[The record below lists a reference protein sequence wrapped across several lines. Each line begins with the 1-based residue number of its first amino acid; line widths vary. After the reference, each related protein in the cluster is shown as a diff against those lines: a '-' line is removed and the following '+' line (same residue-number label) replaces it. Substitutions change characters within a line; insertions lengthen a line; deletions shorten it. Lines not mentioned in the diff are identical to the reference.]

1 MTRYDFLAR
10 LAKGLKPM
18 AIAVALTPTLALAG
32 PIHDAARKAD
42 VATVTGLVK
51 SGVYINAPDTD
62 GSTPLI
68 IAALGG
74 DTKLVEA
81 LIALGA
87 DVKGRSDRGMTPL
100 HAAAFSG
107 DLDAFKLLEAA
118 GGDVNDANNK
128 FGVTPLIVA
137 AEEDRAA
144 VVAYLI
150 GEHVDLNVSER
161 HGYSAL
167 SRAGYHGHEDVID
180 VLLKAGAACQE
191 ADPYWLKDCMG
202 FKAKLG
208 L

>member
-1 MTRYDFLAR
+1 MALAVV
-10 LAKGLKPM
+10 LAL
-18 AIAVALTPTLALAG
+18 APTLALAG
-32 PIHDAARKAD
+32 PIHDAARHGD
-42 VATVTGLVK
+42 VATVTSLVK

-74 DTKLVEA
+74 DTELVRA
-81 LIALGA
+81 LITLGA
-87 DVKGRSDRGMTPL
+87 DVKGRSDRGMTAL

-107 DLDAFKLLEAA
+107 DLASFKLLEAA
-118 GGDVNDANNK
+118 GAEINDADNK

-137 AEEDRAA
+137 AEEDRLSL
-144 VVAYLI
+144 VSYLI
-150 GEHVDLNVSER
+150 GEGVNLDVSER

-167 SRAGYHGHEDVID
+167 SRAGYHGHKDVID

-191 ADPYWLKDCMG
+191 ADPYWLKDCTA
-202 FKAKLG
+202 FKAALG